1 MKGGDDVF
9 TFRRKENKY
18 LITPAQQEALLDVIK
33 EHLKDDPY
41 GESTVC
47 NIYLDTPSHFL
58 IGESIDVTEEGR
70 PYKEKLR
77 IRSYGIPNEGSEIFL
92 ELKKKYNGIVYK
104 RRIKTSPEKLKSYLD
119 GGAQPEDSQIMR
131 EIDFAMRRYGWP
143 KPAIMIFYERKGYFC
158 IDDPMLRITVD
169 RNTRY
174 RTDDLSYGY
183 GSGGRL
189 LFKDD
194 TRILEIKAVNAYP
207 MWLVGAL
214 CSLGIKKQTFSKV
227 AMAFKGGSSN
237 GKFIRIDNREQ
248 LFTGFVSDMPGRG
261 AGVRDNNMLRRVV
274 QD

>member
-1 MKGGDDVF
+1 MF

-18 LITPAQQEALLDVIK
+18 LITPEQQNSLLSIIED
-33 EHLKDDPY
+33 HLTDDPY

-58 IGESIDVTEEGR
+58 IAESIDVTEEGR

-77 IRSYGIPNEGSEIFL
+77 IRSYGIPDEESEIFL
-92 ELKKKYNGIVYK
+92 ELKKKYKGIVYK
-104 RRIKTSPEKLKSYLD
+104 RRILTSPAKLESYLK
-119 GGAQPEDSQIMR
+119 GGPQPEDSQIMR
-131 EIDFAMRRYGWP
+131 EIDFAMKRYGWP
-143 KPAIMIFYERKGYFC
+143 KPAMMIFYERKGYFGRE
-158 IDDPMLRITVD
+158 DQSLRITVD

-174 RTDDLSYGY
+174 RTDDLSYEY

-207 MWLVGAL
+207 MWLAQAL
-214 CSLGIKKQTFSKV
+214 NSLGIRKQTFSK
-227 AMAFKGGSSN
+227 AAAAFKGGSID
-237 GKFIRIDNREQ
+237 GKYIRIDNREQ
-248 LFTGFVSDMPGRG
+248 LFTGCVSDMSGGG
-261 AGVRDNNMLRRVV
+261 AGVRGDHLPRCVV